1 MTKITMSIRTEPE
14 LKAKLE
20 HITKGSGMSLSDAI
34 KLALFRY
41 VDDYEKERGRI
52 PQEEIDPRAAEL
64 LKKTGKRRK

>member
-1 MTKITMSIRTEPE
+1 
-14 LKAKLE
+14 
-20 HITKGSGMSLSDAI
+20 MSLSDAI

-52 PQEEIDPRAAEL
+52 PQEEIDRRAAEL